1 MTTLK
6 TLIVDDE
13 PLALERLHSLLAAEP
28 GIDLVG
34 QCTSGKDAIEV
45 LRQHKP
51 DLIFLDVQMPELTG
65 FDVVKAMRGE
75 EAISEALP
83 VIVFVTAS
91 AQHAVEAFN
100 VCAADYLLKPFDRS
114 RLQESIRRARGR
126 INQHRVDVANNQMN
140 NQLASLIDTA
150 ARSQVIEEKHR
161 SEAYI
166 KRIAVKASGRVFFIK
181 TEDIDWIEAADN
193 YVCLHVGSKS
203 HLVRETL
210 SNIESQLNSAAFARI
225 HRGAIVN
232 LERIKELHPHF
243 HGEHVVILHSGAR
256 LMLSRNYRRNLPHL
270 LGKNF

>member
-1 MTTLK
+1 MVKLR

-13 PLALERLHSLLAAEP
+13 PLALERLRSLLAAEP
-28 GIDLVG
+28 DIDLVG
-34 QCTSGKDAIEV
+34 QCASGEDAIEV
-45 LRQHKP
+45 MRQHEP
-51 DLIFLDVQMPELTG
+51 DLVFLDVQMPELTG
-65 FDVVKAMRGE
+65 FDVVKSLRGG
-75 EAISEALP
+75 EAVSEALP

-114 RLQESIRRARGR
+114 RLQESLRRARSR
-126 INQHRVDVANNQMN
+126 INQHRTGEANNQIN
-140 NQLASLIDTA
+140 DQLTALINTA
-150 ARSQVIEEKHR
+150 ARSQVSEEKHR
-161 SEAYI
+161 SEMHI
-166 KRIAVKASGRVFFIK
+166 KRIAVKASGRVFFVK

-210 SNIESQLNSAAFARI
+210 SNIESQLGATLFARI

-243 HGEHVVILHSGAR
+243 HGEHVVILHNGTR
-256 LMLSRNYRRNLPHL
+256 LMLSRNYRHNLPHL